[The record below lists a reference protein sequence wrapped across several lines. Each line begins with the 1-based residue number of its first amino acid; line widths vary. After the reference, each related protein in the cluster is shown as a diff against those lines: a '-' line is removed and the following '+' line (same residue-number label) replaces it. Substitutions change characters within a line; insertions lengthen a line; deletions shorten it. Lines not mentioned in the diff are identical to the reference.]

1 MNTSPPLM
9 RYVATKDGCVEK
21 LQDTLQPTKVPALAA
36 AAMAAAKEGLAALH
50 KDSVAGMGDG
60 ASVAAVAEE
69 LFAEVR
75 G

>member
-21 LQDTLQPTKVPALAA
+21 LQDTLQPTTVPALAA

-50 KDSVAGMGDG
+50 KDSVAGVGDG
-60 ASVAAVAEE
+60 DESVAAVAQE
-69 LFAEVR
+69 LFP
-75 G
+75 